1 MSINNYSILMDRYNN
16 SKDLHNYHH
25 YNSSIMKSNI
35 QYRCCTGIWEKV
47 ESSSTTSSSSQPTL
61 SSSSFSSSQSSLLA
75 YNSNIIPCQRS
86 LHAGSIWKDNLI
98 IFGGYDG
105 HQRINDLY
113 SYSFKT
119 HQWRL
124 LRDHHPNNIEIHH
137 HHHHNHDY
145 TNNDNYNTIGNNS
158 INSSRAPSPRDRHI
172 AVVYGNG
179 LYIFGGFDGQS
190 RVNGK

>member
-1 MSINNYSILMDRYNN
+1 
-16 SKDLHNYHH
+16 
-25 YNSSIMKSNI
+25 MKSNI

-47 ESSSTTSSSSQPTL
+47 ESSSSQPQLSPSSSSP
-61 SSSSFSSSQSSLLA
+61 SSSLLS

-124 LRDHHPNNIEIHH
+124 LSDRHTNNIVVHNNYNNHH
-137 HHHHNHDY
+137 HD
-145 TNNDNYNTIGNNS
+145 NDNNNTIGNNN
-158 INSSRAPSPRDRHI
+158 INRSRAPSPRDRHI

>member
-1 MSINNYSILMDRYNN
+1 MDRYNN
-16 SKDLHNYHH
+16 SKDLNNYHQ

-61 SSSSFSSSQSSLLA
+61 SSSSFSASSSSSLLS
-75 YNSNIIPCQRS
+75 YSSYIIPCQRS

-119 HQWRL
+119 HQWKL
-124 LRDHHPNNIEIHH
+124 LRDHHPNNIEIRNHH
-137 HHHHNHDY
+137 HHHHHDN
-145 TNNDNYNTIGNNS
+145 TNNDNNNTIGNNN

>member
-1 MSINNYSILMDRYNN
+1 MLKNRDSN
-16 SKDLHNYHH
+16 SKDLNNYHQF
-25 YNSSIMKSNI
+25 NSSIMKSNI

-47 ESSSTTSSSSQPTL
+47 ESSSKTTSSSAQPL
-61 SSSSFSSSQSSLLA
+61 LSSFSS

-124 LRDHHPNNIEIHH
+124 LRDHHSSNIVVHNNNNHH
-137 HHHHNHDY
+137 HHHDN
-145 TNNDNYNTIGNNS
+145 TNNNNNTISNTN

>member
-1 MSINNYSILMDRYNN
+1 MDRYNN
-16 SKDLHNYHH
+16 SKDLNNYHQ

-47 ESSSTTSSSSQPTL
+47 ESSSSSSQPTL
-61 SSSSFSSSQSSLLA
+61 SSSSFSSSSSLLA

-124 LRDHHPNNIEIHH
+124 LRDHHPNNIEIRNHH
-137 HHHHNHDY
+137 HHHHHHHDN
-145 TNNDNYNTIGNNS
+145 TNNDNNNTIGNNN
-158 INSSRAPSPRDRHI
+158 INSSSRAPSPRDRHI

-190 RVNGK
+190 RVNGKSV